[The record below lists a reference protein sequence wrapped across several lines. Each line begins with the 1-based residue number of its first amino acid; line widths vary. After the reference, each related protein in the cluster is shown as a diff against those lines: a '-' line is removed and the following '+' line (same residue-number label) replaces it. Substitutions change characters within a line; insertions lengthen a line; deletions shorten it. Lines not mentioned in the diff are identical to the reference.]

1 MLSVLCALC
10 SYMKIRKKKNRNRCN
25 GEKEDSEQI
34 GKHILSIANNLIVCS
49 VWSISHH
56 IVLIARWREMNFE
69 FFIYFYCI
77 DDGRE
82 CRKKWE
88 NEIFIVQQKVN
99 HLLLSSP
106 SSSPESERNEVNHK
120 IYDFLF
126 IWFPMLLS
134 LDAYIG
140 SCVMCKSICSCANF
154 CIFRWNVNTYKN
166 ARSSN

>member
-1 MLSVLCALC
+1 MC
-10 SYMKIRKKKNRNRCN
+10 SLFIYENKKKKNRNRCN

-69 FFIYFYCI
+69 FFIYFYYI
-77 DDGRE
+77 VDGRE
-82 CRKKWE
+82 YRKKWE

-99 HLLLSSP
+99 HLLLSS
-106 SSSPESERNEVNHK
+106 SSSPESERIEVNHK
-120 IYDFLF
+120 IDDFLF

-140 SCVMCKSICSCANF
+140 SCVMCNPFVAAPTF
-154 CIFRWNVNTYKN
+154 VYFVET
-166 ARSSN
+166 